1 MQNNSSRRKF
11 IKAAA
16 IAGVSAGL
24 SPQSL
29 FAGDAKEN
37 QDTASVNEQ
46 GLVFLFQGDSIT
58 DGNRGRNADPNHI
71 MGHGYA
77 FAIASRV
84 GADFPA
90 AGYSFYNRG
99 ISGNRIPDLQNRWQT
114 DTLDIRPDVLSILIG
129 INDTAASVENKPGAQ
144 SIEDFQT
151 DTLDIRPD
159 VLSILI
165 GINDTAASVEN
176 KPGAQSIE
184 DFETGYRKLLEDTK
198 LMKPNV
204 IFVLGLPF
212 VYPVGRRKE
221 NWEQWKDGVLQRA
234 EKVKKLAAAFNAV
247 LVDYPAIFDK
257 AITKAPPEYWI
268 WDGIHPTVPAHELM
282 AREWIKQTTTRLKF
296 LRRYN

>member
-16 IAGVSAGL
+16 VAGVSAGL

-29 FAGDAKEN
+29 FAGDTKED
-37 QDTASVNEQ
+37 QHPTSLNEQ

-71 MGHGYA
+71 MGHGYT

-129 INDTAASVENKPGAQ
+129 INDTAASVDNKPGAQ
-144 SIEDFQT
+144 NID
-151 DTLDIRPD
+151 
-159 VLSILI
+159 
-165 GINDTAASVEN
+165 
-176 KPGAQSIE
+176 
-184 DFETGYRKLLEDTK
+184 DFETGYRKLLEDAK
-198 LMKPNV
+198 LIKPNT

-212 VYPVGRRKE
+212 VYPVGKKKE
-221 NWEQWKDGVLQRA
+221 NWEQWKGGVLQRA

-247 LVDYPAIFDK
+247 LVDYPAVFDK
-257 AITKAPPEYWI
+257 AITKAPLEYWI

-282 AREWIKQTTTRLKF
+282 AREWIKQTSARLKF
-296 LRRYN
+296 LKRYN